1 MLSSWWD
8 YGLGNLYDIL
18 LSNDGCGEY
27 CRLGRLSWTDQFLVD
42 LFAALV
48 VGLGHV
54 EQHEQEPGSRER
66 GERTPQ
72 QHGVRLDEDLE
83 RFHDDERQGPGK
95 RRGQG
100 LYAAAVQSR

>member
-1 MLSSWWD
+1 MAADVVNVAGYVDL
-8 YGLGNLYDIL
+8 
-18 LSNDGCGEY
+18 
-27 CRLGRLSWTDQFLVD
+27 TDQFEVD

-48 VGLGHV
+48 IGLGHV
-54 EQHEQEPGSRER
+54 EQHEQEPGGRES

-95 RRGQG
+95 GRGHG
-100 LYAAAVQSR
+100 LYAASVQGR